1 MSKFSTR
8 TTLTVLIVLG
18 VVFAIFASVQAAS
31 AVNSKAGTHLVS
43 GAMVNLNH
51 DRLTATELETYK
63 GELDTYYPDSRN
75 GEGHG
80 GCESENQVNPN
91 DY

>member
-1 MSKFSTR
+1 MPRFSTR

-18 VVFAIFASVQAAS
+18 VVFAIFASVQGVL
-31 AVNSKAGTHLVS
+31 AVRNKVGAHLVG

-51 DRLTATELETYK
+51 DRFTVEELETYK
-63 GELDTYYPDSRN
+63 AELEEFYGDYQGGD
-75 GEGHG
+75 GHR
-80 GCESENQVNPN
+80 CESTAPRAHP